1 MPAAALVGGGGDYG
15 RAPSGATPG
24 GAKAKEGSRF
34 IASPIPP
41 DIRLPRPPCVLEGVL
56 SSRFAQPEF
65 KVRCWQPLLVKLTGN
80 RSGEGK
86 EASGRATGAEP
97 LRVPSGG
104 HSPPREPHR
113 SCTPSPP
120 SPRAPTLPRGP
131 RALSAQHPARS
142 PAELLPPRL
151 CHPRIQA
158 FGFKSI
164 STRT

>member
-1 MPAAALVGGGGDYG
+1 MVGGGGDYG

-86 EASGRATGAEP
+86 EASGRATGTEP
-97 LRVPSGG
+97 PSCPVRRPQPAPRAAPQLHPLPLLSPGPHSAPRSPGSECSAPGSEPGG
-104 HSPPREPHR
+104 TASPP
-113 SCTPSPP
+113 
-120 SPRAPTLPRGP
+120 
-131 RALSAQHPARS
+131 ALSS
-142 PAELLPPRL
+142 PDSSLW
-151 CHPRIQA
+151 
-158 FGFKSI
+158 F
-164 STRT
+164 